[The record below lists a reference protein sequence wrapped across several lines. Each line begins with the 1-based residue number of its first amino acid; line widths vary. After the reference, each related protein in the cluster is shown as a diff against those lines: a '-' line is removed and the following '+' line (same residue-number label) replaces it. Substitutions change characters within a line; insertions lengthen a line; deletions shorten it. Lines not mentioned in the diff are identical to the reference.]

1 MVVIRARNLL
11 SDKIDCRHFKKI
23 TGTIL
28 EKEASSL
35 EELSIVLVGPEK
47 IKKINKQYRGKEKA
61 TDVLSFFYG
70 SSFGPNQSSGGS
82 GEIFIC
88 LSEVKKNAE
97 RFNLN
102 FQEELDRVLIHGI
115 LHILGY
121 RHEKVGEKKRREM
134 KEKEKYYFKLIIKKK
149 KI

>member
-1 MVVIRARNLL
+1 MVVIQARNLL
-11 SDKIDCRHFKKI
+11 SEKINGCHFKKI
-23 TGTIL
+23 ARIIL
-28 EKEASSL
+28 EKESSSL
-35 EELSIVLVGPEK
+35 EELSIVLIGPEK
-47 IKKINKQYRGKEKA
+47 IKNINKQYRGKEKA

-70 SSFGPNQSSGGS
+70 SSFKPDQSSGGS

-97 RFNLN
+97 RFHLD
-102 FQEELDRVLIHGI
+102 FKEELDRVLIHGI

-121 RHEKVGEKKRREM
+121 CHEKVREKKRKEM